1 MIYIVRKAALHDIQ
15 PLINL
20 RVTLLKEVDEL
31 HSQEEENG
39 LKRIWLHP
47 SKDGELLYK
56 KMGFTYKENKMELF
70 YKKIE

>member
-1 MIYIVRKAALHDIQ
+1 MNYIVRKAALHDIQ

>member
-1 MIYIVRKAALHDIQ
+1 MNYIVRKAALHDIQ

-39 LKRIWLHP
+39 VKRIWLHP

-56 KMGFTYKENKMELF
+56 KMGFTYKENEMELSL
-70 YKKIE
+70 

>member
-1 MIYIVRKAALHDIQ
+1 MNYIVRKAALHDIQ

-56 KMGFTYKENKMELF
+56 KMGFTYKENEMELF
-70 YKKIE
+70 L

>member
-1 MIYIVRKAALHDIQ
+1 MNYIVRKAALHDIQ

-39 LKRIWLHP
+39 VKRI
-47 SKDGELLYK
+47 
-56 KMGFTYKENKMELF
+56 
-70 YKKIE
+70 